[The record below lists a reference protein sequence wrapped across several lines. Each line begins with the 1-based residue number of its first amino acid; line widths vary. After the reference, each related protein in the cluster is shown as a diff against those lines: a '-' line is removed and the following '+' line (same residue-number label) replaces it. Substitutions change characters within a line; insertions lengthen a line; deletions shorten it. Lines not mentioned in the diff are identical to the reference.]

1 MSSSSSSVLGNVGTV
16 PVRLLE
22 PSNSCVSPLKDV
34 MVLGILPV
42 SEVDVR
48 SRVWRDAARDEDPAS
63 VASGDGDNVC
73 ELTSLPDSV

>member
-1 MSSSSSSVLGNVGTV
+1 
-16 PVRLLE
+16 
-22 PSNSCVSPLKDV
+22 

-73 ELTSLPDSV
+73 ELTSLPDGVSEDIRQGWIDLQSLKSCKIGQTTWKHRTHI

>member
-1 MSSSSSSVLGNVGTV
+1 
-16 PVRLLE
+16 
-22 PSNSCVSPLKDV
+22 

-73 ELTSLPDSV
+73 ELTSLPDGV